1 MEGAFRLFD
10 KDGSGSVSLEE
21 FLETMHQFANQG
33 EEEKLSFLFKVYD
46 PNGDGVIDQSELRE
60 IIKSC
65 VSENGMEFDE
75 AQVSELVQALYDDAV
90 KPGKDGISVD
100 DLSDQFK
107 KHEGLLENL
116 TLSIGK
122 WLVPPKPTPMKP
134 LKQRIMDKIP
144 QSMSKKSIQNNLP
157 FIGFLLFLIAVNIAL
172 FVQRAVYF
180 RHFTTQSGLTPN
192 PFYLLSRACGR
203 TLLFNSVMI
212 LILVLRFTI
221 TGLRDLGLAS
231 VLPLDNNIYFHK
243 LVGRMIFAQ
252 AWLHAIMH
260 FCNFAINVQPDPVK
274 FLQLTSPYWEDWTQ
288 MGYNLPD
295 GCSLV
300 HKDSNETFLCS
311 PDAFEIPNGLTLPVI
326 ITHCEACSSS
336 VYR

>member
-1 MEGAFRLFD
+1 MFD

-46 PNGDGVIDQSELRE
+46 PNGDGIIDQSELRE

-75 AQVSELVQALYDDAV
+75 VQVNDLVKALYDDAV
-90 KPGKDGISVD
+90 KPGKEGISVD

-122 WLVPPKPTPMKP
+122 WLVPPKPAPKKS
-134 LKQRIMDKIP
+134 LKQRMMDKIP
-144 QSMSKKSIQNNLP
+144 QSMSKKYIQNNLP
-157 FIGFLLFLIAVNIAL
+157 FIGFLMFLIGINLAL
-172 FVQRAVYF
+172 FIQRAVYF
-180 RHFTTQSGLTPN
+180 QDFTTLSGLTPN

-212 LILVLRFTI
+212 LILVLRYTI

-243 LVGRMIFAQ
+243 LVGRMIFVQ
-252 AWLHAIMH
+252 AWIHAIMH
-260 FCNFAINVQPDPVK
+260 FCNFAINIQPDPVK
-274 FLQLTSPYWEDWTQ
+274 FLQLTGPYWEDWTK
-288 MGYNLPD
+288 MGYNVPED
-295 GCSLV
+295 CSIV
-300 HKDSNETFLCS
+300 HRDANETFLCS
-311 PDAFEIPNGLTLPVI
+311 PDALDVPEGLTLPVTI
-326 ITHCEACSSS
+326 SHCESCNSS
-336 VYR
+336 VYK